1 MLATNLAILFD
12 FQTNGTNFVDMINKL
27 VNLLI
32 IAILL
37 VSCGGRGSKVNSDAA
52 SAAVGV
58 DDTIAVPDSKPETIP
73 GPGGDKENVEEAL
86 EKLSD
91 MSASPQMP
99 VEAAPKAGPVR
110 IGNVIELDKTVHDF
124 GDFLVSE
131 GPQKCSF
138 SLKNISK
145 EPVSIL
151 EVITSCG
158 CTDAEWTRTEI
169 KPGESGTISATYKNE
184 DGPFPFDKTLT
195 VYLSNPKKPLLLRL
209 RGVVHEKPVSLEEA
223 FGAYRVGALGM
234 KGDTF
239 KVGNMEQGESR
250 SDQTTVANL
259 GTAPLTVSFRD
270 VSKDLSLSLSENP
283 IPAGKTATMTFTV
296 RSDRGK
302 WGRNEYYATPVVGGK
317 AGKKLTFWAITKENF
332 ASWTQEQKDSASK
345 PIFDE
350 STYSFGVIQKGVPVE
365 AKFEFSNKGKSAF
378 KCYKADSDYP
388 VKISPIPELG
398 PGETGSFTVS
408 FETSDMQKGE
418 VTVLISL
425 TTNSPLRPII
435 NLFVV
440 GDLK

>member
-1 MLATNLAILFD
+1 
-12 FQTNGTNFVDMINKL
+12 MIRIITTF
-27 VNLLI
+27 LI
-32 IAILL
+32 VVSIV
-37 VSCGGRGSKVNSDAA
+37 VSCGGR
-52 SAAVGV
+52 SAAVTSADEQTGSG
-58 DDTIAVPDSKPETIP
+58 DAALPPSGAVAAERAPSQTADR
-73 GPGGDKENVEEAL
+73 DEAKDAL
-86 EKLSD
+86 DKLSQ
-91 MSASPQMP
+91 MSDNPQMP
-99 VEAAPKAGPVR
+99 IEATPKAGPVR
-110 IGNVIELDKTVHDF
+110 VGDVIELDKTVHDF
-124 GDFLVSE
+124 GDFLVTA
-131 GPQKCSF
+131 GPQKCTF

-145 EPVSIL
+145 DPIIIL

-158 CTDAEWTRTEI
+158 CTDAEWTRNEI
-169 KPGESGTISATYKNE
+169 KPGEKGTISATYKNE
-184 DGPFPFDKTLT
+184 DGPIPFDKTLT

-259 GTAPLTVSFRD
+259 GSAPLTVSFRD
-270 VSKDLSLSLSENP
+270 VSKNLSLSLSENP
-283 IPAGKTATMTFTV
+283 IPPGKTATMTFTV

-317 AGKKLTFWAITKENF
+317 TGKKLTFWAITKENF
-332 ASWTQEQKDSASK
+332 ASWTQEQKDAASK

-350 STYSFGVIQKGVPVE
+350 STYSFGVIQQGVPVE
-365 AKFEFSNKGKSAF
+365 AKFEFTNKGKSAF
-378 KCYKADSDYP
+378 KCYKVDSDFP
-388 VKISPIPELG
+388 VKISPIPELA
-398 PGETGSFTVS
+398 PGETGSFIVS
-408 FETSDMQKGE
+408 FETAAIPKGE

>member
-12 FQTNGTNFVDMINKL
+12 FQTNRTNFVGMINKL
-27 VNLLI
+27 VNILI
-32 IAILL
+32 IAILM
-37 VSCGGRGSKVNSDAA
+37 VSCGGRGSKVNSG
-52 SAAVGV
+52 SAAD
-58 DDTIAVPDSKPETIP
+58 DDTIAVPDSEAVAIPAQEESKET
-73 GPGGDKENVEEAL
+73 VEEVL

-91 MSASPQMP
+91 MSESPQMP
-99 VEAAPKAGPVR
+99 AEAAPKAGPVR
-110 IGNVIELDKTVHDF
+110 IGDVLELDKTVHDF
-124 GDFLVSE
+124 GDFLVNA

-138 SLKNISK
+138 TIKNISNK
-145 EPVSIL
+145 PISIL

-169 KPGESGTISATYKNE
+169 GPGEKGTISATYKNE

-195 VYLSNPKKPLLLRL
+195 VYLSSPKKPLLLRL
-209 RGVVHEKPVSLEEA
+209 RGVVHEKPVSLGEA
-223 FGAYRVGALGM
+223 FGAYRAGDLGM
-234 KGDTF
+234 KDDTF

-259 GTAPLTVSFRD
+259 GKTPLTVSFRD
-270 VSKDLSLSLSENP
+270 VSKDLSISLSENP
-283 IPAGKTATMTFTV
+283 IPPGKTATMTFTV

-302 WGRNEYYATPVVGGK
+302 WGRNEYYATPVAGGK

-332 ASWTQEQKDSASK
+332 ASWTEEQKDAASK

-350 STYSFGVIQKGVPVE
+350 STYSFGVIKQGVPVE
-365 AKFEFSNKGKSAF
+365 ARFEFTNKGKSAF
-378 KCYKADSDYP
+378 KCYKADSDFP
-388 VKISPIPELG
+388 VKISPIPDLG

-408 FETSDMQKGE
+408 FETTDIPVGE

>member
-1 MLATNLAILFD
+1 MLGTNLAILFD

-27 VNLLI
+27 VTLLT

-37 VSCGGRGSKVNSDAA
+37 VSCGGRGSKVNSDSV
-52 SAAVGV
+52 SAAAGV
-58 DDTIAVPDSKPETIP
+58 DTIAVPETKTEAIPNPEE
-73 GPGGDKENVEEAL
+73 GEAKVEETL
-86 EKLSD
+86 EKLSN
-91 MSASPQMP
+91 MSEDPQMP
-99 VEAAPKAGPVR
+99 IEPAPKAGPVK
-110 IGNVIELDKTVHDF
+110 IGDVLELDKTVHDF
-124 GDFLVSE
+124 GDFLVSA
-131 GPQKCSF
+131 GPQKCTF
-138 SLKNISK
+138 TIKNISS
-145 EPVSIL
+145 EPISIL

-158 CTDAEWTRTEI
+158 CTDAEWTREAI
-169 KPGESGTISATYKNE
+169 GPGQKGTISSTYKNE
-184 DGPFPFDKTLT
+184 DGPIPFDKTLT

-209 RGVVHEKPVSLEEA
+209 RGVVHEKPVSLDEA
-223 FGAYRVGALGM
+223 FSAYRVGPFGM

-250 SDQTTVANL
+250 SDQTPVANL
-259 GTAPLTVSFRD
+259 GGAPITVSFRD

-283 IPAGKTATMTFTV
+283 IPPGKVATLTYTV
-296 RSDRGK
+296 RSDREK

-332 ASWTQEQKDSASK
+332 ASWTEEQKDAASK

-350 STYSFGVIQKGVPVE
+350 STYSFGVIKQGVPVE
-365 AKFEFSNKGKSAF
+365 AKFEFTNKGKSPF
-378 KCYKADSDYP
+378 KCYKADSDFP
-388 VKISPIPELG
+388 VNISPIPELG

-408 FETSDMQKGE
+408 FETTNMQKGE